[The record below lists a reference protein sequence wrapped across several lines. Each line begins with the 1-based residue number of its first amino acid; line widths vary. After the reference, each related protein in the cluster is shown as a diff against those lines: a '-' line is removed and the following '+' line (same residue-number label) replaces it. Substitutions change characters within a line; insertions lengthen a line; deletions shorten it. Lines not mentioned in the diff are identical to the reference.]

1 MTKIGDD
8 MEKRIRYYIHLPTGA
23 LRNEQVMLRHNREHK
38 SNKGEYEYCC
48 TARNYDEALAKLHG
62 AVNPNILYEYEDKH
76 GHLRYATID
85 KLPCDSDA
93 VKFGVFDIESGDY
106 SLCQLIDLDV
116 RCYDEE

>member
-1 MTKIGDD
+1 
-8 MEKRIRYYIHLPTGA
+8 MENRISYYIHIPSGKLYNVAVTY
-23 LRNEQVMLRHNREHK
+23 RRIREHK
-38 SNKGEYEYCC
+38 SNKGEFEFCC
-48 TARNYDEALAKLHG
+48 TARNYDEALAKLRG
-62 AVNPNILYEYEDKH
+62 AVNPNTLYEYEDKR

-85 KLPCDSDA
+85 KLPSDSEP

>member
-1 MTKIGDD
+1 MTKIGDN

-23 LRNEQVMLRHNREHK
+23 LRNEAVMYRHNREHK
-38 SNKGEYEYCC
+38 SNKDEYEYCC
-48 TARNYDEALAKLHG
+48 TARNYDEALAKLRG
-62 AVNPNILYEYEDKH
+62 AVNPNTLYEYEDAH
-76 GHLRYATID
+76 GNLRYATID
-85 KLPCDSDA
+85 KLPSDSAA

>member
-1 MTKIGDD
+1 
-8 MEKRIRYYIHLPTGA
+8 MEKKIRYYIHLPSGA
-23 LRNEQVMLRHNREHK
+23 LRNEAVMHRHNREHK
-38 SNKGEYEYCC
+38 SKKDEYEYCC
-48 TARNYDEALAKLHG
+48 TARNYDEALSKLRG
-62 AVNPNILYEYEDKH
+62 AVNPNTLYEYEDNN

-85 KLPCDSDA
+85 KLPSGSDA